1 MMRCKIR
8 VLLLLVGT
16 LACSVVSAYAVGTAY
31 PLFPQGGRLVFEEH
45 DGRISLGKV
54 ETVYPDG
61 QRAWVLSKPD
71 VPLWTITL
79 LDGSGS
85 KQAVTALQRT
95 GTVRA
100 LSQQEIQLEWKGV
113 QPGGLNVLADI
124 SVEGDTVTWKLTVEA
139 MEDGFTLFDVVYPEI
154 GPLAVQEDMY
164 SVEPWGW
171 GVLRKDFLGRRDE
184 RTYPGA
190 AQAMP
195 FLAVSDGTTG
205 LYLGAHDREG
215 YSMRFIIGRRENEEA
230 ATFAIRHDVEGMGIA
245 KEYSLPYSVVT
256 VPFRG
261 DWYAAARIYR
271 KAAMETPWGGIPPL
285 AERKDIPEWMK
296 ALDLW
301 YIGPCHD
308 DATADQA
315 IEFAKFFE
323 VATAAHIYTWH
334 EIPFDDHYPDYFPA
348 KPGFKDAIQ
357 KIQKAGIPAMPY
369 INGRLWDPATN
380 SWKEKNAQTA
390 CSLDEKGEKYVEVY
404 GSKVPLSPM
413 CPYTNLWQ
421 DVVRDLVDRLVN
433 EVGVK
438 AVYIDQI
445 SAASAKRC
453 FAKNHDHPIGGGTY
467 WIQGYRQLLRKCLKC
482 LPRDA
487 ALTTEE
493 NADPWNDQ
501 LHAWLMVNTQE
512 RGGVIV
518 PIYPAVYGG
527 RAISFGFQYIGG
539 NDFTEHYPFRLK
551 MARAFVFG
559 SQLGWV
565 GAGVLDPKYR
575 EEADFLK
582 RLCQVRHS
590 AREALQYGELLAPV
604 MLENGGTVSWKYKD
618 GDKEIESTQPAVV
631 ASAWLTPEGK
641 RILSLA
647 NVADDARTV
656 TITLDSR
663 HLGGNIP
670 KTVALRKMPA
680 GETIPLK
687 GSSGKWSGTVTLD
700 ARDAMVLE
708 IQ

>member
-1 MMRCKIR
+1 MRR
-8 VLLLLVGT
+8 VRIFL
-16 LACSVVSAYAVGTAY
+16 SVIVVFLICPAVGISAASVAF
-31 PLFPQGGRLVFEEH
+31 PLFTQDGRLVFEEQ
-45 DGRISLGKV
+45 DGRVSLGKV
-54 ETVYPDG
+54 ETIYPEG
-61 QRAWVLSKPD
+61 KRAWVLSKPD

-79 LDGSGS
+79 LDDSGS
-85 KQAVTALQRT
+85 KRTVTALQGT

-100 LSQQEIQLEWKGV
+100 LSQREIQLGWKGV

-124 SVEGDTVTWKLTVEA
+124 SVDAETVTWKLKVEA
-139 MEDGFTLFDVVYPEI
+139 TEEGFTLFDVVYPEI
-154 GPLAVQEDMY
+154 GPLAVQENMY

-171 GVLRKDFLGRRDE
+171 GVVRKDFLSRHDE

-195 FLAVSDGTTG
+195 FLAVSDGTSG
-205 LYLGAHDREG
+205 LYLGTHDREG
-215 YSMRFIIGRRENEEA
+215 YSMHFIIGRHENEEA

-245 KEYSLPYSVVT
+245 KKYSLPYSVVT

-261 DWYAAARIYR
+261 GWYEAGRIYR
-271 KAAMETPWGGIPPL
+271 KAAMDTPWGGIPPL

-296 ALDLW
+296 ATDLW
-301 YIGPCHD
+301 YIGSCHD

-315 IEFAKFFE
+315 IKFAQFFN
-323 VATAAHIYTWH
+323 VPTAAHIYTWH
-334 EIPFDDHYPDYFPA
+334 EIPFDDHYPEYFPA
-348 KPGFKDAIQ
+348 KPGFKAAIQ

-369 INGRLWDPATN
+369 INGRLWDPATE

-390 CSLDEKGEKYVEVY
+390 CSLNEKGEKYVEVY

-413 CPYTNLWQ
+413 CPYTELWQ
-421 DVVRDLVDRLVN
+421 NTVRDLVDRLVN

-453 FAKNHDHPIGGGTY
+453 FAKNHGHPIGGGTY
-467 WIQGYRQLLRKCLKC
+467 WIQGYRQLLKKCLKC
-482 LPRDA
+482 LPHDA

-493 NADPWNDQ
+493 NADPWNDL

-512 RGGVIV
+512 RGGEIV
-518 PIYPAVYGG
+518 PLYPAVYGG
-527 RAISFGFQYIGG
+527 RAISFGFQYILG
-539 NDFTEHYPFRLK
+539 NDLPDRYPFRLK

-565 GAGVLDPKYR
+565 GAGVLDPKHQD
-575 EEADFLK
+575 EAEFLK
-582 RLCQVRHS
+582 RLCEVRHS

-604 MLENGGTVSWKYKD
+604 ILESGGTVSWKYKD
-618 GDKEIESTQPAVV
+618 GGKEIESTQPAVV

-641 RILSLA
+641 RILALA

-656 TITLDSR
+656 TLTLDRR
-663 HLGGNIP
+663 HFGGNTA
-670 KTVALRKMPA
+670 KTATFRRMPT
-680 GETIPLK
+680 GETTPLK
-687 GSSGKWSGTVTLD
+687 EDTGKWSGAVTLD
-700 ARDAMVLE
+700 ARDAIVLE
-708 IQ
+708 IL